1 MQAYLDDELDALTAA
16 QMSNHL
22 LTCTACGGAFAKL
35 QALRTAIEWH
45 GTRHRAPLRLRER
58 VRASLQGDQ
67 PKRRNLAS
75 WPWAWINL
83 AAAAVSSAALA
94 VTLALYLAQPGP
106 AERLDWEIV
115 ASHFRSLMSG
125 HLVDVVSS
133 DQHTVKPWFGGKLDF
148 SPPVY
153 DLGAGG
159 FALAGGR
166 VDYVA
171 GRPVAVLPY
180 LHRKHVLDLYVWPAP
195 QRRDSGFRA
204 SSFQGFQLLSWTQD
218 QIQFVA
224 ISDMDAQ
231 ELTRFSETLRSQLG
245 GR

>member
-1 MQAYLDDELDALTAA
+1 MQAYLDDELDAVAAA

-22 LTCTACGGAFAKL
+22 LTCTDCGAAFAEL

-45 GTRHRAPLRLRER
+45 GTRYRAPLRLQER
-58 VRASLQGDQ
+58 VRASLRGGQ
-67 PKRRNLAS
+67 PKRRILAS

-94 VTLALYLAQPGP
+94 VTLALYLAQPTP
-106 AERLDWEIV
+106 AERLNGEIV

-125 HLVDVVSS
+125 HLADVVSS

-153 DLGAGG
+153 DLGAEG
-159 FALAGGR
+159 FALTGGR

-195 QRRDSGFRA
+195 HMRDSGVHA

-218 QIQFVA
+218 QIHFVA
-224 ISDMDAQ
+224 ISDMNAQ
-231 ELTRFSETLRSQLG
+231 DLARFYETLRGRLG

>member
-1 MQAYLDDELDALTAA
+1 MQAYLDDELDALAA
-16 QMSNHL
+16 TQVSNHL
-22 LTCTACGGAFAKL
+22 LTCTNCGAAFAKL

-45 GTRHRAPLRLRER
+45 GTRYRAPLRLQER
-58 VRASLQGDQ
+58 VRASLRGDQ
-67 PKRRNLAS
+67 PKRRPLAS

-83 AAAAVSSAALA
+83 GAAAGSSAALA
-94 VTLALYLAQPGP
+94 VTLALYLAQPTQ
-106 AERLDWEIV
+106 AERLSGEIV

-133 DQHTVKPWFGGKLDF
+133 DQHTVKPWFAGKLDF

-171 GRPVAVLPY
+171 GRPVAVLAY

-195 QRRDSGFRA
+195 HARDSAVHA

-218 QIQFVA
+218 QIHLVA

-231 ELTRFSETLRSQLG
+231 ELTRFSDTLRAQVA